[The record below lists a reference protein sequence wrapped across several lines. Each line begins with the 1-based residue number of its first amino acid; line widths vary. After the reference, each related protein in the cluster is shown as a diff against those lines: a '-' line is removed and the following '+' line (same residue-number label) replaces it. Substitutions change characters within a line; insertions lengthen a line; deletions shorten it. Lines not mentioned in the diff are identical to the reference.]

1 GADKCYQAL
10 VTELAQQK
18 EVSEDQIK
26 TLEDQIKTLAM
37 LVTQANSEKQQFSE
51 EACKWKNEA
60 ISRQKRLDEMDRAAQ
75 DNVPREQHSQMLN
88 ELYTLALSVTDKIYI
103 KMAESDLMMKSELT
117 SLSPT
122 VPESGMDGTSWPH
135 PGDQS
140 SVSSN
145 PTSTENS
152 SSLLSM
158 LHSQS
163 PISIDPGLIM
173 H

>member
-1 GADKCYQAL
+1 MCDKTIQGTDECYQAL

-18 EVSEDQIK
+18 EVSENQIK
-26 TLEDQIKTLAM
+26 TLTI
-37 LVTQANSEKQQFSE
+37 LVTQANAEKQQFSE

-60 ISRQKRLDEMDRAAQ
+60 ISRQKRLDEMGRAAQ
-75 DNVPREQHSQMLN
+75 NNVPREQHSQILD
-88 ELYTLALSVTDKIYI
+88 ELYILALSVTNKIFM
-103 KMAESDLMMKSELT
+103 KMAESDLMMKPELT

-122 VPESGMDGTSWPH
+122 VPESGADGTSWPH
-135 PGDQS
+135 LRDQS
-140 SVSSN
+140 NISSN
-145 PTSTENS
+145 PASTENPS
-152 SSLLSM
+152 SMLSM